1 MHDSDNII
9 LGDGYMF
16 IEPAT
21 ITKPETIYNMDIS
34 SDTQKR
40 ICSCCVNYS
49 KPTVVACRK
58 CKGFDKFDAVV
69 ERVDICDLEL
79 TGQED

>member
-1 MHDSDNII
+1 MVNSDNII

-16 IEPAT
+16 IEPLT
-21 ITKPETIYNMDIS
+21 ITKPGTTYNMNVS
-34 SDTQKR
+34 SDTKKR

-58 CKGFDKFDAVV
+58 CNGFDKFEAIV
-69 ERVDICDLEL
+69 ERVDIRDLEL
-79 TGQED
+79 TGEED

>member
-1 MHDSDNII
+1 MVNSDNII

-16 IEPAT
+16 MEPLT
-21 ITKPETIYNMDIS
+21 ITKPGTTYNMNVS
-34 SDTQKR
+34 SDTKKR
-40 ICSCCVNYS
+40 ICSCCVNYN

-58 CKGFDKFDAVV
+58 CKGFDKFEAVV

-79 TGQED
+79 TGEED